1 MMILDMIHESGN
13 SSQNNGIKN
22 TAVVRKNQ
30 EISWLQWAIRVSYL
44 YYSCVN
50 SQYNTFIFNPLL

>member
-1 MMILDMIHESGN
+1 MMILDMIRESGN

-44 YYSCVN
+44 YYSCA
-50 SQYNTFIFNPLL
+50 NTIHLFLTLCCN